1 MMNVPLD
8 NTDASCTKSQYDHSC
23 LHYLL
28 SFPSPNFFSCPLKA
42 PLPAWSTFLFLYLQT
57 GFSAYYS
64 FPSEHVL

>member
-1 MMNVPLD
+1 MCLLITQMPHVP
-8 NTDASCTKSQYDHSC
+8 NHSMITVAYD
-23 LHYLL
+23 YLL